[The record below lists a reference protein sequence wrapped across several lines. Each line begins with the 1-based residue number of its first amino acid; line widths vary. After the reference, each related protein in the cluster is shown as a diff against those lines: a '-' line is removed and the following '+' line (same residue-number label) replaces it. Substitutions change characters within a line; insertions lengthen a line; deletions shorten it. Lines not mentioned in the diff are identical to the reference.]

1 VALRGRFPENFGREQ
16 AGHLARMALASYEQ
30 DAATA
35 LLASPDHNESNDAR
49 DILTTDLDVQA

>member
-1 VALRGRFPENFGREQ
+1 
-16 AGHLARMALASYEQ
+16 MALASYEQ